1 MGGLTHR
8 MTFIDAMCTGGLS
21 SYEGLRRGFD
31 EALADESIK
40 TIVLHIDSGGGE
52 ASGCFELARHI
63 MASRGQKKIIAYVDE
78 FACSAAYALASS
90 AEEIIASP
98 DADVGSIGVI
108 MVHQELT
115 KAFEKNGVTINVIKA
130 GEFKGMGSPFQ
141 ALSEE
146 SKERLQKRINDTYAT
161 FTGFVAEARNI
172 SEEAVKNTEAN
183 VYSAQ
188 EALELGLINSIM
200 SQDDF
205 LNYLQG
211 SEEAPVSLNV
221 NNSGEEMT
229 EQEKQELEALRLQV
243 AQMKAKE
250 QEAALSDLTNKI
262 SASAEA
268 FGFDAKE
275 AATTILGAGLDNPLS
290 VLFMNAME
298 GANQKLNETI
308 ASHASAM
315 EEKESEITKLK
326 ETAGAVLEHS
336 NAMEEMGNNGEADL
350 VEEEKEPAKN
360 ASEDTAEQRKL
371 ALQNALKSLIK

>member
-1 MGGLTHR
+1 
-8 MTFIDAMCTGGLS
+8 
-21 SYEGLRRGFD
+21 
-31 EALADESIK
+31 
-40 TIVLHIDSGGGE
+40 
-52 ASGCFELARHI
+52 
-63 MASRGQKKIIAYVDE
+63 
-78 FACSAAYALASS
+78 
-90 AEEIIASP
+90 
-98 DADVGSIGVI
+98 DVGSIGVI

-161 FTGFVAEARNI
+161 FTGFVAESRNL

-229 EQEKQELEALRLQV
+229 EQEKQELEALR
-243 AQMKAKE
+243 
-250 QEAALSDLTNKI
+250 
-262 SASAEA
+262 
-268 FGFDAKE
+268 
-275 AATTILGAGLDNPLS
+275 
-290 VLFMNAME
+290 
-298 GANQKLNETI
+298 
-308 ASHASAM
+308 
-315 EEKESEITKLK
+315 
-326 ETAGAVLEHS
+326 
-336 NAMEEMGNNGEADL
+336 
-350 VEEEKEPAKN
+350 
-360 ASEDTAEQRKL
+360 
-371 ALQNALKSLIK
+371 

>member
-1 MGGLTHR
+1 MSSNIFRLADRLFNQPLLATESLAHSAATYVNNRLLGDVQAAVNFDKPKGEARSLLKVKDDIAIIPIMGGLTHR

-161 FTGFVAEARNI
+161 FTGFVAESRNL

-229 EQEKQELEALRLQV
+229 EQEKQEL
-243 AQMKAKE
+243 
-250 QEAALSDLTNKI
+250 
-262 SASAEA
+262 
-268 FGFDAKE
+268 
-275 AATTILGAGLDNPLS
+275 
-290 VLFMNAME
+290 
-298 GANQKLNETI
+298 
-308 ASHASAM
+308 
-315 EEKESEITKLK
+315 
-326 ETAGAVLEHS
+326 
-336 NAMEEMGNNGEADL
+336 
-350 VEEEKEPAKN
+350 
-360 ASEDTAEQRKL
+360 
-371 ALQNALKSLIK
+371 